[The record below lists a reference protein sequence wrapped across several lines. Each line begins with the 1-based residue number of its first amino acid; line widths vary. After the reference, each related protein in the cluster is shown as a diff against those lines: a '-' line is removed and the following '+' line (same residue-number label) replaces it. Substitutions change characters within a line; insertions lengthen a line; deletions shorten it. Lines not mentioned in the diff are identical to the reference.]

1 MRKNMTWW
9 MMSCGLAAL
18 CLALAGCAG
27 GGGGGGGVKAS
38 MPQPAPSSTSKSDL
52 LLAAGF
58 QQIFP
63 ATPELKARLQAMP
76 QRQIFMASRGSKVFY
91 VYADA
96 SGCGCLY
103 AGNQQQ
109 YQAYQRLAARARL
122 SAEET
127 AAARIDESMN
137 MSWDEW
143 GEAGPW

>member
-1 MRKNMTWW
+1 MRRKLFWW
-9 MMSCGLAAL
+9 MIPWGLAAL

-27 GGGGGGGVKAS
+27 GGGGGVKTS
-38 MPQPAPSSTSKSDL
+38 MPQPAPGATSKTDL
-52 LLAAGF
+52 LLMAGF
-58 QQIFP
+58 QQVFP

-76 QRQIFMASRGSKVFY
+76 QRQIFMASRGAKVFY

-96 SGCGCLY
+96 TGCGCLY
-103 AGNQQQ
+103 AGNPQQ
-109 YQAYQRLAARARL
+109 YQAYQRLAAQARL

>member
-1 MRKNMTWW
+1 MRQNMSWW
-9 MMSCGLAAL
+9 TITCGLVVL

-27 GGGGGGGVKAS
+27 GGGGAVKAS
-38 MPQPAPSSTSKSDL
+38 LPQAAPASTSKTDL

-58 QQIFP
+58 QQVFP

-76 QRQIFMASRGSKVFY
+76 QRQIFMASRGARVFY

-96 SGCGCLY
+96 AGCGCLY
-103 AGNQQQ
+103 AGNPQQ
-109 YQAYQRLAARARL
+109 YQAYQRLAAQARL
-122 SAEET
+122 SAEEM

-137 MSWDEW
+137 MSCDEW